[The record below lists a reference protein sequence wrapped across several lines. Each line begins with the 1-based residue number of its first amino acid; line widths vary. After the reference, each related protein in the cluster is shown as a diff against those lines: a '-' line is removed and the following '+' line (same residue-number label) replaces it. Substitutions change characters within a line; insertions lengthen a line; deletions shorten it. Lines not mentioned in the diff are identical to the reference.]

1 MLPVSPAVGWAICTA
16 RETGAG
22 LPCAGLGDSQG
33 QPPEHQ
39 PCLEWSDLG
48 VREVSTQGPAGADEV
63 LDRWVGEL
71 SLFIHSFPILK
82 DLVRRPSHLS

>member
-1 MLPVSPAVGWAICTA
+1 MIYTPIPQSSCVSCSVCTA

-33 QPPEHQ
+33 QPSGHQ

-48 VREVSTQGPAGADEV
+48 VREGSIQGPAGADEV

-71 SLFIHSFPILK
+71 SLFIHTVSPFLK
-82 DLVRRPSHLS
+82 T